1 MKNFLT
7 PDPIVIEV
15 RNAAGFVTVDLT
27 DDVTTSTVE
36 VLRLPSGVGLL
47 DDLVAAFR
55 RSDADTGAAPVAVT
69 DEVRIDLRVT
79 EQGNVLIVDTEPDA
93 AEFGGPVGRWGS
105 TPAYGVRIVA
115 PRNSGLRAQTRSA
128 DLTITGVADRLD
140 VRSASGEVVA
150 DTVRRASLVQTASG
164 DIRLSMLGAD
174 AEVRTASGGI
184 VVERVAGSLS
194 VHSTS
199 GNVRV
204 EEPSGD
210 VFVRSVSGDVR
221 ILDAVDGSVQATAVS
236 GDVEIG
242 VHRGSLARIN
252 LSTVTGSTINDFDVV
267 DDPTDL
273 DAFDT
278 DDRGA
283 ADDPSGP
290 GDSARLADRTADFTV
305 DLDKARLG
313 GTPAAAGET
322 KLPDANSDSGSDSDA
337 GSGSGSH
344 SATAARSDDATGRQ
358 AGPGGRL
365 EITCRTTSG
374 DIRLRRAAAVAV

>member
-1 MKNFLT
+1 M
-7 PDPIVIEV
+7 
-15 RNAAGFVTVDLT
+15 
-27 DDVTTSTVE
+27 
-36 VLRLPSGVGLL
+36 
-47 DDLVAAFR
+47 
-55 RSDADTGAAPVAVT
+55 
-69 DEVRIDLRVT
+69 
-79 EQGNVLIVDTEPDA
+79 
-93 AEFGGPVGRWGS
+93 
-105 TPAYGVRIVA
+105 
-115 PRNSGLRAQTRSA
+115 
-128 DLTITGVADRLD
+128 
-140 VRSASGEVVA
+140 
-150 DTVRRASLVQTASG
+150 
-164 DIRLSMLGAD
+164 
-174 AEVRTASGGI
+174 
-184 VVERVAGSLS
+184 AGSLS

-290 GDSARLADRTADFTV
+290 ADSARHADRTADFTV

-313 GTPAAAGET
+313 GIPAAAGET
-322 KLPDANSDSGSDSDA
+322 NLPDSDSDSGSDSDPKS
-337 GSGSGSH
+337 GSGSGTVSG
-344 SATAARSDDATGRQ
+344 SATDARSDDAPGRR
-358 AGPGGRL
+358 AGAGGRL